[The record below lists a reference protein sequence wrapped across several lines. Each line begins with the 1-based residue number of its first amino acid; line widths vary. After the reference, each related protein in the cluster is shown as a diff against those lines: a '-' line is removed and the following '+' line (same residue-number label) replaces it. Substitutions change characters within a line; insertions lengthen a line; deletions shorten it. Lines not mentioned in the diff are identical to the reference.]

1 MGTMRGTGLLA
12 LALAF
17 TVVTGAT
24 VAANE
29 RSEALRREAYA
40 AAYNLDHD
48 RANDLFRQAIA
59 ADPTDAAAYRGAA
72 AVNWLQVLF
81 LRCTILVD
89 DYLGH
94 ITSSSDVEMPAPPA
108 ALDTAFH
115 QDIDRAIALGEKEVA
130 KRYNDAS
137 SHYDLGAA
145 LGLYASYS
153 GTVEGRVFGA
163 MRMARRSFS
172 ENEMVLDLDPRKKE
186 AGLVLGTYRYLV
198 STLPMPVR
206 WMAYIVGFG
215 GGKEE
220 GIELVEQA
228 AAHPSDI
235 QTDARFA
242 LVLLY
247 NREHRY
253 ADAVNVV
260 RGLERSYPRNR
271 LLALEEASTLLRAG
285 RPAEAEKALDEGIVR
300 LRQDTRLRMPGED
313 GRWHYKR
320 GMARLQLGKLA
331 EAEEDLT
338 LALGAKDMRGWV
350 LARIRVELGK
360 LADLRGDRAKAQ
372 GEYRAALALI
382 RTSPDREAEAEA
394 TRLLAQ
400 PYRQ

>member
-24 VAANE
+24 AAANE

-48 RANDLFRQAIA
+48 RAIDLFQQAIA

-81 LRCTILVD
+81 LRCTVLVE

-130 KRYNDAS
+130 KHYNDAS
-137 SHYDLGAA
+137 SHYDLGAG

-172 ENEMVLDLDPRKKE
+172 ENEMVLDLDPRRKE

-220 GIELVEQA
+220 GIKLVEQA

-271 LLALEEASTLLRAG
+271 LLVLEEASTLLRAG
-285 RPAEAEKALDEGIVR
+285 RPAEAEKALDEGVVR

>member
-1 MGTMRGTGLLA
+1 MRGTGFLA

-72 AVNWLQVLF
+72 AVNWLRVLF
-81 LRCTILVD
+81 LRCTVLVE

-94 ITSSSDVEMPAPPA
+94 ITSSSNVEMPAPPA

-130 KRYNDAS
+130 KHYNDAS
-137 SHYDLGAA
+137 SHYDLGAG

-220 GIELVEQA
+220 GIKLIEQA

-253 ADAVNVV
+253 ADAVDVV

-271 LLALEEASTLLRAG
+271 LLVLEEASTLLRAG

-338 LALGAKDMRGWV
+338 LALGVKDMRGWV
-350 LARIRVELGK
+350 LARVRVELGK

-382 RTSPDREAEAEA
+382 RTSPDREAAAEA

>member
-1 MGTMRGTGLLA
+1 MDTMRGTGFLA
-12 LALAF
+12 LALVF

-72 AVNWLQVLF
+72 AVNWLRVLF
-81 LRCTILVD
+81 LRCTVLVE

-94 ITSSSDVEMPAPPA
+94 ITSSSNVEMPAPPA

-130 KRYNDAS
+130 KHYNDAS
-137 SHYDLGAA
+137 SHYDLGAG

-220 GIELVEQA
+220 GIKLIEQA

-253 ADAVNVV
+253 ADAVDVV

-271 LLALEEASTLLRAG
+271 LLVLEEASTLLRAG

-338 LALGAKDMRGWV
+338 LALGVKDMRGWV
-350 LARIRVELGK
+350 LARVRVELGK

-382 RTSPDREAEAEA
+382 RTSPDREAAAEA

>member
-1 MGTMRGTGLLA
+1 MDTMRGTGFLA

-17 TVVTGAT
+17 TVVIGAT

-81 LRCTILVD
+81 LRCTVLVE

-137 SHYDLGAA
+137 SHYDLGAG

-172 ENEMVLDLDPRKKE
+172 ENEMVLDLDPRRKE

-220 GIELVEQA
+220 GIKLIEQA

-253 ADAVNVV
+253 ADAVDVV

-271 LLALEEASTLLRAG
+271 LLVLEEASTLLRAG
-285 RPAEAEKALDEGIVR
+285 RPAEAEKALDEGIGR

-360 LADLRGDRAKAQ
+360 LADLRGDRAKAR

-382 RTSPDREAEAEA
+382 RTSPDREVEAEA

>member
-1 MGTMRGTGLLA
+1 MDTMRGTGFLA
-12 LALAF
+12 LALTF

-72 AVNWLQVLF
+72 AVNWLRVLF
-81 LRCTILVD
+81 LRCTVLVE

-94 ITSSSDVEMPAPPA
+94 ITSSSNVEMPAPPA

-130 KRYNDAS
+130 KHYNDAS
-137 SHYDLGAA
+137 SHYDLGAG

-220 GIELVEQA
+220 GIKLIEQA

-271 LLALEEASTLLRAG
+271 LLVLEEASTLLRAG
-285 RPAEAEKALDEGIVR
+285 RPAEAEKALDEGVVR

-338 LALGAKDMRGWV
+338 LALGVKDMRGWV
-350 LARIRVELGK
+350 LARVRVELGK

-382 RTSPDREAEAEA
+382 RTSPDREAAAEA

>member
-1 MGTMRGTGLLA
+1 MDTMRGTGFLA

-81 LRCTILVD
+81 LRCTVLVE

-94 ITSSSDVEMPAPPA
+94 ITSSSNVEMPAPPA

-130 KRYNDAS
+130 KHYNDAS
-137 SHYDLGAA
+137 SHYDLGAG

-220 GIELVEQA
+220 GIKLIEQA

-271 LLALEEASTLLRAG
+271 LLVLEEASTLLRAG
-285 RPAEAEKALDEGIVR
+285 RPAEAEKALDEGVVR

-338 LALGAKDMRGWV
+338 LALGVKDMRGWV
-350 LARIRVELGK
+350 LARVRVELGK

-382 RTSPDREAEAEA
+382 RTSPDREAAAEA

>member
-1 MGTMRGTGLLA
+1 MRGTGFLA

-72 AVNWLQVLF
+72 AVNWLRVLF
-81 LRCTILVD
+81 LRCTVLVE

-94 ITSSSDVEMPAPPA
+94 ITSSSNVEMPAPPA

-130 KRYNDAS
+130 KHYNDAS
-137 SHYDLGAA
+137 SHYDLGAG

-220 GIELVEQA
+220 GIKLIEQA

-271 LLALEEASTLLRAG
+271 LLVLEEASTLLRAG
-285 RPAEAEKALDEGIVR
+285 RPAEAEKALDEGVVR

-338 LALGAKDMRGWV
+338 LALGVKDMRGWV
-350 LARIRVELGK
+350 LARVRVELGK

-382 RTSPDREAEAEA
+382 RTSPDREAAAEA

>member
-1 MGTMRGTGLLA
+1 
-12 LALAF
+12 
-17 TVVTGAT
+17 
-24 VAANE
+24 
-29 RSEALRREAYA
+29 
-40 AAYNLDHD
+40 
-48 RANDLFRQAIA
+48 
-59 ADPTDAAAYRGAA
+59 
-72 AVNWLQVLF
+72 
-81 LRCTILVD
+81 
-89 DYLGH
+89 
-94 ITSSSDVEMPAPPA
+94 
-108 ALDTAFH
+108 
-115 QDIDRAIALGEKEVA
+115 
-130 KRYNDAS
+130 
-137 SHYDLGAA
+137 
-145 LGLYASYS
+145 
-153 GTVEGRVFGA
+153 

-220 GIELVEQA
+220 GIKLIEQA

-253 ADAVNVV
+253 ADAVDVV

-271 LLALEEASTLLRAG
+271 LLVLEEASTLLRAG

-331 EAEEDLT
+331 
-338 LALGAKDMRGWV
+338 
-350 LARIRVELGK
+350 
-360 LADLRGDRAKAQ
+360 DLRGDRAKAR

>member
-1 MGTMRGTGLLA
+1 MRGTGLLA
-12 LALAF
+12 LALAL

-24 VAANE
+24 VAADQ
-29 RSEALRREAYA
+29 RSEALRREAYT

-48 RANDLFRQAIA
+48 RATDLFRQAIA

-72 AVNWLQVLF
+72 AVNWLRVLF
-81 LRCTILVD
+81 LRSTVLVE

-94 ITSSSDVEMPAPPA
+94 ITSSSDVEMPAPPV

-115 QDIDRAIALGEKEVA
+115 LEIDRAIELGEKAVG
-130 KRYNDAS
+130 KRYHDAS
-137 SHYDLGAA
+137 SHYDLGAG
-145 LGLYASYS
+145 LGLSASYS
-153 GTVEGRVFGA
+153 GTVEGRIFGA

-172 ENEMVLDLDPRKKE
+172 ENEMVLDLDPNRKE

-220 GIELVEQA
+220 GIKLIEQA

-253 ADAVNVV
+253 ADAIDIVH
-260 RGLERSYPRNR
+260 GLERSYPRNR
-271 LLALEEASTLLRAG
+271 LVVLEEASTWLRAG
-285 RPAEAEKALDEGIVR
+285 RPAEAEKALDEGFAQ
-300 LRQDTRLRMPGED
+300 LAQDTRPRMPGED

-320 GMARLQLGKLA
+320 GTARLQLGKLA

-338 LALGAKDMRGWV
+338 LALGAKEMRGWV
-350 LARIRVELGK
+350 LARVRVELGK

-400 PYRQ
+400 PHRQ